1 MVRGNFWPFT
11 GARSPSRQLPNAIRV
26 RAIPVATSQET
37 WETPREYRGG
47 AAERPRNPRGHSF
60 LFVSGYRINYSRPSR
75 TFAVVT
81 VSIADK
87 NARTNP
93 LSRAQASHLARVVF
107 VLVQCLP
114 QNRVTKT
121 QSDPP
126 SVIFLHATYAAEG
139 PSGLRIHGQP
149 IKA

>member
-75 TFAVVT
+75 TFAVV
-81 VSIADK
+81 DK
-87 NARTNP
+87 SAFSGTSFTSGS
-93 LSRAQASHLARVVF
+93 SRVRVGAVLTAKSSHKDAKR
-107 VLVQCLP
+107 
-114 QNRVTKT
+114 
-121 QSDPP
+121 P
-126 SVIFLHATYAAEG
+126 SKCDIFTRHVR
-139 PSGLRIHGQP
+139 SGG
-149 IKA
+149 A